1 MNSEI
6 NYLEFLYLLIIYI
19 KMQTVEEIVEKKRP
33 VKDMRTEIKE
43 LKKDLFVNTAV
54 MRADKLSQ
62 YLDKLRYASNLI
74 NAEDAMGGNEK
85 KFLKEEHKEL
95 DEKKKH
101 KKSVVDTEAE
111 SDESSSDEEEKPK
124 KEKKVKKEVEMVK
137 KDMKKEMVKPSK
149 EKTSK
154 LHKDEMKHLKEL
166 EKHLESIPK
175 PMHSAYKKHLK
186 MADGDHEKARK
197 MLKKEMKL

>member
-6 NYLEFLYLLIIYI
+6 KYLEFLYIDIIYI
-19 KMQTVEEIVEKKRP
+19 KMETVEQIVEKKRP
-33 VKDMRTEIKE
+33 VKDMRTDIKE

-74 NAEDAMGGNEK
+74 NAEDAMGKGEK
-85 KFLKEEHKEL
+85 KTLKEEHKEM
-95 DEKKKH
+95 DKKPKH
-101 KKSVVDTEAE
+101 KKEITDTEAE
-111 SDESSSDEEEKPK
+111 SDDSSSDEEKPK
-124 KEKKVKKEVEMVK
+124 KEKKVKKEIEMIK
-137 KDMKKEMVKPSK
+137 KDMKKEMVKPTK
-149 EKTSK
+149 EKVSK
-154 LHKDEMKHLKEL
+154 LHKDEVKHLKEL
-166 EKHLESIPK
+166 EKHLETVPK
-175 PMHSAYKKHLK
+175 PLHSSYKKHLK

>member
-1 MNSEI
+1 ME
-6 NYLEFLYLLIIYI
+6 
-19 KMQTVEEIVEKKRP
+19 TVEQVVEKKRP

-85 KFLKEEHKEL
+85 KFLKDEHKEL
-95 DEKKKH
+95 DKKTKH
-101 KKSVVDTEAE
+101 KKEITDTEAE
-111 SDESSSDEEEKPK
+111 SDDDSSDEDEKPK
-124 KEKKVKKEVEMVK
+124 KKEKKEKKEVEMIK
-137 KDMKKEMVKPSK
+137 KDMKKEMVKPTK
-149 EKTSK
+149 EKVSK
-154 LHKDEMKHLKEL
+154 LHKDELKHLKEL
-166 EKHLESIPK
+166 EKHLESVPK
-175 PMHSAYKKHLK
+175 PLHSSYKKHLK

>member
-1 MNSEI
+1 ME
-6 NYLEFLYLLIIYI
+6 
-19 KMQTVEEIVEKKRP
+19 TVEEVVRKKVP
-33 VKDMRTEIKE
+33 VKDMRNEIKG

-74 NAEDAMGGNEK
+74 NAEDALGKTEK
-85 KFLKEEHKEL
+85 KVLKEEHKEMK
-95 DEKKKH
+95 ESKS

-111 SDESSSDEEEKPK
+111 SDDSSSDEDEEKPK
-124 KEKKVKKEVEMVK
+124 KKKVIKHEVEMVK
-137 KDMKKEMVKPSK
+137 KDIKKEVVKPSK

-154 LHKDEMKHLKEL
+154 LHKDEVKHLKAL
-166 EKHLESIPK
+166 EKALETVPK

-197 MLKKEMKL
+197 MLKKEMRL